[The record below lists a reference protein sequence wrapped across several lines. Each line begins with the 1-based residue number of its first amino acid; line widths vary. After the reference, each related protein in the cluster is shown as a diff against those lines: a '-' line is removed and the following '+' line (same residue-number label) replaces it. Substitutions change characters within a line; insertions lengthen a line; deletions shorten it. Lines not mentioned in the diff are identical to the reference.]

1 MRKPASFDDAVIAI
15 LLVVVVALAVIM
27 FVVVL
32 PRAVKESDKA
42 LTQQE
47 VRISEVWVENT
58 VHGVTWYIA
67 SVIIDDTEQREFQF
81 RSFEAFETWL
91 ASIRRS
97 KKYILIE
104 ENL

>member
-1 MRKPASFDDAVIAI
+1 VRKPIRFDDAVIAI
-15 LLVVVVALAVIM
+15 LLVVVVALAVFM
-27 FVVVL
+27 FIVVL

-47 VRISEVWVENT
+47 VRISEVWPEST
-58 VHGVTWYIA
+58 PHGVTWYIA

-81 RSFEAFETWL
+81 RSFEALETWL

>member
-1 MRKPASFDDAVIAI
+1 MKKILRFDDAVIAI
-15 LLVVVVALAVIM
+15 LLVLVVAIAVIM
-27 FVVVL
+27 LTVAL
-32 PRAVKESDKA
+32 PRAVKESDMA

-58 VHGVTWYIA
+58 MHGVTWYIA